1 MTDIRRDQLA
11 ARMFVCTY
19 IVRELLAIIR
29 TLEADPEVPSNAERF
44 SQIKKIREEMTK
56 VGTEIDSIK
65 KELILLKPYDVN

>member
-11 ARMFVCTY
+11 TKMLVCSY
-19 IVRELLAIIR
+19 VVRGLLDKIR
-29 TLEADPEVPSNAERF
+29 TLEADTDVPLEEKL

-65 KELILLKPYDVN
+65 KEITLLKSYSVN